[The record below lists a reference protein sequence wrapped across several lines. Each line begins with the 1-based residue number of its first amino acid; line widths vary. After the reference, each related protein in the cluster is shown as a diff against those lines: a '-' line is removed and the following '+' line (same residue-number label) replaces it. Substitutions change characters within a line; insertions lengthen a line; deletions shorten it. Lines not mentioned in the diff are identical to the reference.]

1 MRGNDSGLFANG
13 PSQRIS
19 YARAGGTPP
28 AICTV
33 VRGRWGAARFE
44 DARAACIPAP
54 AAAQIVPMNKTLW
67 LYGVLV
73 FAGGLVG
80 GALTSGVCRSRTVA
94 AAPVAANN
102 DTKTPKPAPRQIVS
116 ASEFVV
122 LDAAG
127 KPRAK
132 IDVNEDGQAGFAM
145 YDRDNHPRAQIVVDN
160 QGAPSVRLYDTSNR
174 LRLSLEVSPDG
185 IPAVRLM
192 DSGSHA
198 RELLGID
205 AQGEAGIEFYAQDG
219 TVLRELP

>member
-1 MRGNDSGLFANG
+1 
-13 PSQRIS
+13 
-19 YARAGGTPP
+19 
-28 AICTV
+28 
-33 VRGRWGAARFE
+33 
-44 DARAACIPAP
+44 
-54 AAAQIVPMNKTLW
+54 MNKTLW

-94 AAPVAANN
+94 AVPAVANN
-102 DTKTPKPAPRQIVS
+102 DTKAPAPAPRQIVS

-122 LDAAG
+122 LDPAG

-132 IDVNEDGQAGFAM
+132 IDVNGDGQAGFAM

-160 QGAPSVRLYDTSNR
+160 QGAPSVRLYDSSNK
-174 LRLSLEVSPDG
+174 LRLSLEVGIDG
-185 IPAVRLM
+185 IPTVRLM
-192 DSGSHA
+192 DSGGRA

-205 AQGEAGIEFYAQDG
+205 AEGEAGLYFYARDG